1 MAYRVP
7 RRFIIP
13 AEEPPPYGLF
23 LASLLGHA
31 GFFLMA
37 GLLSAFLNL
46 QADQSKIYI
55 VNLVPAPPPIGSP
68 EPRVVEAPRRVEAR
82 TPPKPEPVE
91 APRPRETPP
100 PKPEKETPPPRP
112 ERAETPP
119 PKPDPV
125 RAEVPR
131 PRETAPPPPRPERV
145 PEKAPELPP
154 QLAEIPKPR
163 PAPERPLD
171 LPKRPEREVVARDRT
186 PLPETKPVVTPPPPP
201 APARAVEPPRPEP
214 PRALPAPAPAPAPP
228 PPLPAVAAKPGP
240 EPVKPGRPDGSASP
254 LSNISV
260 DVSDF
265 PFTYYLRQ
273 LQNKITE
280 KWVPPRGASVGGE
293 KAIVLFEI
301 DREGQIKEPSVER
314 SSGNAIYDQSALRAV
329 LEASPFPPLPQGFP
343 GRSLRVHFGFEYKPD
358 QG

>member
-7 RRFIIP
+7 RRFIVP
-13 AEEPPPYGLF
+13 PEEPPPYGLF
-23 LASLLGHA
+23 LASLFGHA
-31 GFFLMA
+31 GFLLTA
-37 GLLSAFLNL
+37 GVLSAYLNF

-55 VNLVPAPPPIGSP
+55 VNLVPAPPAIGTP
-68 EPRVVEAPRRVEAR
+68 EPRVVEPPRRVETKA
-82 TPPKPEPVE
+82 PPKPEPVE

-100 PKPEKETPPPRP
+100 PKPEKAEAPPPRP
-112 ERAETPP
+112 EKPP
-119 PKPDPV
+119 EK
-125 RAEVPR
+125 AEVPR
-131 PRETAPPPPRPERV
+131 PKEPVREAPPPPPARV
-145 PEKAPELPP
+145 EKPPEKPPELPP

-163 PAPERPLD
+163 PAPDRPLE
-171 LPKRPEREVVARDRT
+171 LPKRPERELVARDRT
-186 PLPETKPVVTPPPPP
+186 PLPEARPVPVPP
-201 APARAVEPPRPEP
+201 APPLPSRVVEPPKPEP
-214 PRALPAPAPAPAPP
+214 PRAVPAPLPAPAPAP
-228 PPLPAVAAKPGP
+228 PAVAAVKPGP
-240 EPVKPGRPDGSASP
+240 EPLKPGRPDGQPTAP
-254 LSNISV
+254 SNIQL

-280 KWVPPRGASVGGE
+280 KWVPPRGATAGGE

-314 SSGNAIYDQSALRAV
+314 SSGNAIYDQSAVRAV

-343 GRSLRVHFGFEYKPD
+343 GRSLRVHFGFEYKPE

>member
-1 MAYRVP
+1 M
-7 RRFIIP
+7 
-13 AEEPPPYGLF
+13 
-23 LASLLGHA
+23 
-31 GFFLMA
+31 
-37 GLLSAFLNL
+37 
-46 QADQSKIYI
+46 
-55 VNLVPAPPPIGSP
+55 
-68 EPRVVEAPRRVEAR
+68 
-82 TPPKPEPVE
+82 
-91 APRPRETPP
+91 
-100 PKPEKETPPPRP
+100 
-112 ERAETPP
+112 
-119 PKPDPV
+119 
-125 RAEVPR
+125 
-131 PRETAPPPPRPERV
+131 

-186 PLPETKPVVTPPPPP
+186 PLPETKPVLTPPPPP
-201 APARAVEPPRPEP
+201 APTRAAEPPRPDP

-228 PPLPAVAAKPGP
+228 PPAVAAKPGP
-240 EPVKPGRPDGSASP
+240 EPVKAGRPDGSSAP

-314 SSGNAIYDQSALRAV
+314 SSGNAIYDQSAVRAV